1 MSSPWITSIDWII
14 SEHPTPAKASVYER
28 QRSSR
33 IYVHTTAVRHT
44 QDHDPFAAIC
54 ASLQDLT
61 RSHLHHPFKS
71 YSIQSFCKD
80 LVKAPSCPSHNTLSM
95 SWKVAT
101 LFHQQ
106 LPASQT
112 LGYRSAL
119 HHPFIKHLWMLGSIR
134 NSSHP
139 AMVQSLL
146 ALSCLSSGYLYMREK
161 KLLVN
166 FGCMALT
173 AKLLR
178 RWDKV

>member
-1 MSSPWITSIDWII
+1 MCTLQQWD
-14 SEHPTPAKASVYER
+14 
-28 QRSSR
+28 
-33 IYVHTTAVRHT
+33 T

-54 ASLQDLT
+54 ASLLDLT

-71 YSIQSFCKD
+71 CGIQSFCKD

-106 LPASQT
+106 LPTSQT
-112 LGYRSAL
+112 LGYTQYQSAL
-119 HHPFIKHLWMLGSIR
+119 HHLFIKRLWMLGSIR
-134 NSSHP
+134 NPSHP
-139 AMVQSLL
+139 AMLQSLL
-146 ALSCLSSGYLYMREK
+146 ALSCLSSGYLYIREK
-161 KLLVN
+161 NLLVN